1 MDGVSVKVDGATPL
15 VENRIGS
22 EGAVQESLSTGFER
36 LKPGP
41 GHSPEEVR
49 ASQRSRIHRAMI
61 ELAAES
67 GYERVTVR
75 SLTRTAGVSSRTFYS
90 HFLNR
95 EECLASTID
104 HVGHEFLWRA
114 ARTKA
119 DQAGWDNR
127 LKASLGSLF
136 SDLARQPKAARI
148 LLIEAL
154 SADRPPRTRAKE
166 LTADFEQLLTRLL
179 ATSPLTTAPP
189 RRLVAGIAAGV
200 VRVATMTTLTGRADE
215 LAGMSAEIGDWVVEI
230 YDEKTVELSA
240 EARAGEGRARRES
253 SPLPAE
259 LSSMGGYGDQERI
272 LAAVSRLATER
283 GFGGLSVSKIRR
295 EAGVSRRAF
304 DARFG
309 DTTECF
315 LAAVE
320 SLARGAVR
328 KAATWAA
335 DTRARGDRRYRRTL
349 ALCAIAA
356 RNQPLARL
364 VLTEIIAP
372 GRDGLLRRERLISA
386 AVEQLVEE
394 APNSCSRIVSLEA
407 SVAAAWRIAEDDV
420 LADDGRRLPEAA
432 RLLSSLFALDS

>member
-1 MDGVSVKVDGATPL
+1 MSVEVDGAAPR

-22 EGAVQESLSTGFER
+22 EGAVQERLPTGFER

-41 GHSPEEVR
+41 GHSREEVR

-61 ELAAES
+61 ELAAEG

-75 SLTRTAGVSSRTFYS
+75 SLARTAGVSSRTFYG

-104 HVGHEFLWRA
+104 CVGHGFLWRA

-119 DQAGWDNR
+119 NRAGWDNR
-127 LKASLGSLF
+127 LKASLRSLF
-136 SDLARQPKAARI
+136 GDLARQPKAARV
-148 LLIEAL
+148 LLIEAR
-154 SADRPPRTRAKE
+154 SADRPPRARAKG
-166 LTADFEQLLTRLL
+166 LTTDFEQLLTRLL
-179 ATSPLTTAPP
+179 AASPLTDAPP
-189 RRLVAGIAAGV
+189 HRLVTGIAAGV
-200 VRVATMTTLTGRADE
+200 IRVATMTTLTDRADE
-215 LAGMSAEIGDWVVEI
+215 LEEMSTDVGDWVVEI
-230 YDEKTVELSA
+230 YDAKTAELSVGP
-240 EARAGEGRARRES
+240 RAGEGRARRER

-259 LSSMGGYGDQERI
+259 LSSMAGYGDRERI
-272 LAAVSRLATER
+272 LAAVSRLATEK
-283 GFGGLSVSKIRR
+283 GFAGLSVSRIRR

-304 DARFG
+304 DARFD

-315 LAAVE
+315 LAAVD
-320 SLARGAVR
+320 SLARGAVK

-335 DTRARGDRRYRRTL
+335 GTRAGGDRRYRRTL

-364 VLTEIIAP
+364 VLAEIVVP
-372 GRDGLLRRERLISA
+372 GRDGLLGRERLISA

-394 APNSCSRIVSLEA
+394 EPASSLRIVGLEA

-420 LADDGRRLPEAA
+420 LADGGRRLPEAA
-432 RLLSSLFALDS
+432 RLLSSLLALDS